1 MKKCVCVTMK
11 IIIITRRH
19 HSNQQSDQLFYQKKN
34 QEMSNEQVK
43 IDLMIM
49 RWPINENNY
58 LLYLMMTKLEKKTEN
73 KRKKV
78 MTSVSPRFVL
88 DIRWQI
94 DNIET

>member
-11 IIIITRRH
+11 IIIITRR

>member
-19 HSNQQSDQLFYQKKN
+19 HSNEQSGQLFSLTKN

-58 LLYLMMTKLEKKTEN
+58 LLYLMMTKLEKKKEN

-88 DIRWQI
+88 DIR
-94 DNIET
+94 

>member
-1 MKKCVCVTMK
+1 
-11 IIIITRRH
+11 
-19 HSNQQSDQLFYQKKN
+19 
-34 QEMSNEQVK
+34 
-43 IDLMIM
+43 
-49 RWPINENNY
+49 
-58 LLYLMMTKLEKKTEN
+58 MMTKLEKKTEN